1 MHIIIFHVVTSKR
14 FLCSAP
20 HTFCKYILL
29 VGGTNTYQFEWVFST
44 VYKRVLNTM
53 LIFFTFTFCLL
64 PRALAITVI
73 SMKESMEAFNKP
85 SGARV
90 RNLNLTEL
98 SELTICI
105 RVFFYQ
111 FPIRSTSYYIK
122 WFPILSTSGD
132 DFLFNVIADK
142 TANSSIQRSNLITEK
157 DHNKDLRAYVSI
169 NGNFTQISD
178 VNPYSLRSWNNL
190 CIYGRKIN
198 PLFEIFINGK
208 VWFSANEFPEL
219 EISNSES
226 LMVFG
231 KKYRQ
236 IEFTTYG
243 KFSDLNV
250 YDKILSLDELV
261 RWTKQQSMETEAML
275 RWNEINMELENLE
288 REEFQR
294 INFTENME
302 TLFMFH
308 DLNFNEAIRR
318 CQSFGG
324 AIATPLENID
334 LDVWENKVR
343 ADGQVDR
350 MWLGYRR
357 GSKRRSNFYNIYKIR
372 KNICTTKRSRTNRY
386 DKLILM
392 YPGSVAK
399 WQDWEPGQ
407 PNDWGGLEDCVQY
420 DEATGKIRDDTCDT
434 KEAAENDVTLI

>member
-1 MHIIIFHVVTSKR
+1 
-14 FLCSAP
+14 
-20 HTFCKYILL
+20 
-29 VGGTNTYQFEWVFST
+29 
-44 VYKRVLNTM
+44 
-53 LIFFTFTFCLL
+53 
-64 PRALAITVI
+64 
-73 SMKESMEAFNKP
+73 MEAFNQP

-90 RNLNLTEL
+90 RNLNLTQL

-111 FPIRSTSYYIK
+111 FPIRSTGYYIK

-142 TANSSIQRSNLITEK
+142 TANSSTQRSNLITEK

-275 RWNEINMELENLE
+275 RWNEINLELENLE
-288 REEFQR
+288 RMEVQR
-294 INFTENME
+294 INFTENVE
-302 TLFMFH
+302 SLFKFH
-308 DLNFNEAIRR
+308 ELNFNEAIRR
-318 CQSFGG
+318 CQSVGG

-334 LDVWENKVR
+334 LDVWENKVL
-343 ADGQVDR
+343 ADRQVDR

-357 GSKRRSNFYNIYKIR
+357 GNKHRSNFYNIYKIR
-372 KNICTTKRSRTNRY
+372 KNICTTKRPRKNRY

-434 KEAAENDVTLI
+434 KEAAENDVTLCFHILLNYSYFALYAHFLKP